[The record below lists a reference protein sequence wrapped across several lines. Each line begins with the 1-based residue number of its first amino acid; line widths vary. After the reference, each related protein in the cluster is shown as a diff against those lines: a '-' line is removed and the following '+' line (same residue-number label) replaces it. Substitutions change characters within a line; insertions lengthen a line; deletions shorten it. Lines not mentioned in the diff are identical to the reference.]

1 MKGRDHDYCH
11 LTGQVFRRPK
21 ERPCEDFWH
30 TIRVGLV
37 LAALMMGVTTVVSMF

>member
-1 MKGRDHDYCH
+1 MSEHDEPYCH
-11 LTGQVFRRPK
+11 ITGQVFRRPK
-21 ERPCEDFWH
+21 RKPCEDFWH